1 MPRLPDRGLIVLTMV
16 AVAAGVHAQNS
27 QPPRTFSQFAGTWVL
42 DEAASTGR
50 LNMTPRIPLRL
61 SIETTPDAITVTK
74 RPRLR
79 PGDRAPESPPPEAYR
94 LDGTETRAVDAA
106 TGVALDRSYRFT
118 LVADMLALTIKE
130 GRHGESGP
138 FTLVT
143 DAYAV
148 DGDVL
153 TLHRQL
159 SSISPART
167 IYTMSEP
174 TNNFPAHLR
183 LSPRAVAGE
192 ACETGRLPASAN
204 RFPRMV

>member
-1 MPRLPDRGLIVLTMV
+1 MHRPSSCGLVMLAAV
-16 AVAAGVHAQNS
+16 VAAGGLHAQDR
-27 QPPRTFSQFAGTWVL
+27 QPPRTFSQFAGTWAL

-61 SIETTPDAITVTK
+61 TIATARDAIMLTK
-74 RPRLR
+74 QPRLR
-79 PGDRAPESPPPEAYR
+79 AGDRVPESPPPETYR

-106 TGVALDRSYRFT
+106 TGVMLDRSYRFT

-130 GRHGESGP
+130 GRHGDTGP

-159 SSISPART
+159 SSISPSRT
-167 IYTMSEP
+167 VYTMAEP
-174 TNNFPAHLR
+174 TNNFRHTFVYR
-183 LSPRAVAGE
+183 RA
-192 ACETGRLPASAN
+192 P
-204 RFPRMV
+204 